1 MQGKPAQGGILKV
14 AGAVDMAQSPIL
26 LTSHNGESAVR
37 LWELPSFADRGQ
49 LRASDPRALAAGFA
63 GMMFSGDKHG
73 NLKAWR
79 WKAAAAAMPVG

>member
-1 MQGKPAQGGILKV
+1 MQGGILKM
-14 AGAVDMAQSPIL
+14 AGAVDNGQTPVL

-63 GMMFSGDKHG
+63 GLMFSGDTQG

-79 WKAAAAAMPVG
+79 WKAAAMPVG